1 MRLRSGPKRHRANPS
16 AAPMAPTPAVAAPAS
31 PPPAPAPPPPAEE
44 EEDDNDDEEP
54 AVDADADADVSP
66 YILHGGACHTFCM
79 GFGWGL
85 SDDHELYFKFKDPH
99 AKVPPH
105 EYQNRVLIL
114 LTL

>member
-85 SDDHELYFKFKDPH
+85 SDDHELYF
-99 AKVPPH
+99 
-105 EYQNRVLIL
+105 N
-114 LTL
+114 